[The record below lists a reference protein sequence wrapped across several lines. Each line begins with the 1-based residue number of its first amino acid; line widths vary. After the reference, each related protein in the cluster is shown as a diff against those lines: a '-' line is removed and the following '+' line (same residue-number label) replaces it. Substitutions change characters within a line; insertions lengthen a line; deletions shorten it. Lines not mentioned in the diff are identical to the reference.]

1 MRYNG
6 NNMSKATATTPR
18 RTPPRISAADIL
30 RSGLPVYRGSLIK
43 YSRRCGAAGCLCSRG
58 QPHTGWALSVSIQ
71 GRTQAVY
78 IPDTLRRAVAA
89 GLRRH
94 RNLLALLERIASA
107 DTGALRQRA
116 RRYKKRR

>member
-1 MRYNG
+1 MT
-6 NNMSKATATTPR
+6 KATCTTPK
-18 RTPPRISAADIL
+18 RTPPRISATAIL
-30 RSGLPVYRGSLIK
+30 RSDQPVYRGSLIQ

-58 QPHTGWALSVSIQ
+58 QLHTGWALSVSIR

-94 RNLLALLERIASA
+94 RDLLGLLERIARA
-107 DTGALRQRA
+107 DTKGLRQRA
-116 RRYKKRR
+116 RRYKKRA